1 MRKINLKFITTS
13 FLFVST
19 FSSQGGFA
27 GTPLRTDDPYPGGGG
42 LNTPSLSMAQI
53 ETVSP
58 VTYDIIGSNQ
68 AICFNSNIGT
78 ATVTI
83 QDQYGSTI
91 YQSVVNTNTQSV
103 LYVPIENWETGS
115 YTITVTSESTNFV
128 SGFQL

>member
-1 MRKINLKFITTS
+1 MKKINLKVLSTIS
-13 FLFVST
+13 LLT
-19 FSSQGGFA
+19 FSFPIESLFA
-27 GTPLRTDDPYPGGGG
+27 GDDLIRPNPPMDSPMLY
-42 LNTPSLSMAQI
+42 NTMQI
-53 ETVSP
+53 ESVSP
-58 VTYDIIGSNQ
+58 ITYDIIGNNL
-68 AICFNSNIGT
+68 ALAFNSAVGT

-103 LYVPIENWETGS
+103 LYIPIENWETGS